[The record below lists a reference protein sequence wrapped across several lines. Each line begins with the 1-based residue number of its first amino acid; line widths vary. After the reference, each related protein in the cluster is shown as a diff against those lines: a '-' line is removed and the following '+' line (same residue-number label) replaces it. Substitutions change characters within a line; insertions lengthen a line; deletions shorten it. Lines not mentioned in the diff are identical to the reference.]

1 MIPNIKTIATSL
13 NPYLIGIRR
22 YLHQH
27 PELSFNE
34 YATSTYIQDILTEH
48 GIKFTAGIVNT
59 GIVAII
65 KGNNSESKC
74 VALRADMDALPI
86 QETNTVPYASLH
98 IGVMHAC
105 GHDVHTTCALG
116 AAIILNKL
124 KHEIEGT
131 VKIIFQPAEE
141 KLPGGASLMIDA
153 GVLQN
158 PSVQSIVGQHVQN
171 TIPVGQVGF
180 CKGMYMASTDE
191 LYITL
196 TAQGGHG
203 AMPHLTTDTVV
214 VAAQIILALQTITSR
229 NANPIVPTVLSI
241 GKVEALGATNVLPAT
256 VTMEGTFRTFDEA
269 WRTTAHTNITR
280 IVTGIAQSMNC
291 TANVRIE
298 RGYPFLIN
306 HPTLTDTCITAAQE
320 YLGVD
325 NVIEQAIRMTAE
337 DFAYY
342 SQQIPACFYRLGT
355 GNVSKGI
362 TANVHTPNFDIDE
375 DAIAI
380 GAGLMAYIA
389 LQK

>member
-1 MIPNIKTIATSL
+1 M
-13 NPYLIGIRR
+13 
-22 YLHQH
+22 HQH

-34 YATSTYIQDILTEH
+34 YETSKYIQNALTEY
-48 GIKFTAGIVNT
+48 GIEFTAGIVNT
-59 GIVAII
+59 GIVALI
-65 KGNNSESKC
+65 KGNNSNSKC
-74 VALRADMDALPI
+74 VALRADIDALPI
-86 QETNTVPYASLH
+86 QETNAVPYASQH
-98 IGVMHAC
+98 MGIMHAC

-153 GVLQN
+153 GVLYN

-229 NANPIVPTVLSI
+229 SANPIVPTVLSI
-241 GKVEALGATNVLPAT
+241 GKVQALGATNVLPAT
-256 VTMEGTFRTFDEA
+256 VTMEGTFRTFDET
-269 WRTTAHTNITR
+269 WRTAAHERITT
-280 IVTGIAQSMNC
+280 IVNGIAQSMNC
-291 TANVRIE
+291 IADVRIE

-306 HPTLTDTCITAAQE
+306 HPALTDTCITAAQE
-320 YLGVD
+320 YLGTA
-325 NVIEQAIRMTAE
+325 NVIEQPIRMTAE

-362 TANVHTPNFDIDE
+362 TANVHTPNFDVDE
-375 DAIAI
+375 DSIAI

-389 LQK
+389 LKK